1 MCRRPFLFK
10 PHVQEDLDIKVDG
23 RNIIAPE
30 GAEVYGMDGMRYD
43 TENLSAGVYVVRC
56 GDKAVKVLL
65 KH

>member
-1 MCRRPFLFK
+1 M
-10 PHVQEDLDIKVDG
+10 EG

-30 GAEVYGMDGMRYD
+30 GAEVYGMDGMRYG

>member
-1 MCRRPFLFK
+1 MPSPFLFK
-10 PHVQEDLDIKVDG
+10 PHVQEDLDVKVDG
-23 RNIIAPE
+23 RNIIAPK
-30 GAEVYGMDGMRYD
+30 ATEVYGMRYD

>member
-1 MCRRPFLFK
+1 M
-10 PHVQEDLDIKVDG
+10 DG
-23 RNIIAPE
+23 RNIIAPKA
-30 GAEVYGMDGMRYD
+30 AEVYGMDGMRYD